1 MSVIS
6 AIKEFASVDI
16 FEEGLNSDNFM
27 GRPFYLDYNKA
38 HLLVADS
45 WKNRVKGLPHGTF
58 LLAFYDNEE
67 EISEAL
73 LLRVL
78 RPTKL
83 PTDSDVIAS
92 MIEFYKDKAG
102 KYRWRI
108 EADNGRILG
117 ASSQG
122 FASKQKAQENME
134 LVYMELLTHYRK
146 SAI

>member
-1 MSVIS
+1 MRLEITCS
-6 AIKEFASVDI
+6 AR
-16 FEEGLNSDNFM
+16 N
-27 GRPFYLDYNKA
+27 
-38 HLLVADS
+38 
-45 WKNRVKGLPHGTF
+45 GT
-58 LLAFYDNEE
+58 
-67 EISEAL
+67 I
-73 LLRVL
+73 R
-78 RPTKL
+78 K
-83 PTDSDVIAS
+83 